1 MAKSALIY
9 SKVSHMKKVPAL
21 VSMFDALRF
30 SPGARLALEMA
41 LSASAISYGEHEVFF
56 AEAAMVESESILEE
70 RKKLL
75 EQLNR
80 KPKLDVSYA
89 KEEEDLYAL
98 VGNDAL
104 VNRGRYTAPGVITF
118 SEEDEK

>member
-1 MAKSALIY
+1 
-9 SKVSHMKKVPAL
+9 
-21 VSMFDALRF
+21 MFDALRF

-80 KPKLDVSYA
+80 KPKLDISYA

>member
-9 SKVSHMKKVPAL
+9 SKVSHILKVPAL

-70 RKKLL
+70 RKKEVLRAV
-75 EQLNR
+75 E
-80 KPKLDVSYA
+80 
-89 KEEEDLYAL
+89 
-98 VGNDAL
+98 
-104 VNRGRYTAPGVITF
+104 
-118 SEEDEK
+118 

>member
-1 MAKSALIY
+1 
-9 SKVSHMKKVPAL
+9 MKKVPAL

-41 LSASAISYGEHEVFF
+41 LAERAISPVLTMNGEHEVFF

-70 RKKLL
+70 KKKLL

-80 KPKLDVSYA
+80 KWKLMSLMR
-89 KEEEDLYAL
+89 KRNKICTLW
-98 VGNDAL
+98 
-104 VNRGRYTAPGVITF
+104 
-118 SEEDEK
+118 

>member
-1 MAKSALIY
+1 
-9 SKVSHMKKVPAL
+9 MKKVPAL

-41 LSASAISYGEHEVFF
+41 LAERAISYGEHEVFF

-70 RKKLL
+70 IKKLL

-104 VNRGRYTAPGVITF
+104 VNRGRYTAPYLQILRRPPGWR
-118 SEEDEK
+118 SQLP